1 VSRSDCGHWGW
12 NHRSTC
18 SASASRRHGYSA
30 EHWPWPRGSME
41 ANKEP
46 CLSCSQRISSFCCSS
61 SLAGSQS
68 VFQDGSELSMVQA
81 SPPLSTL
88 PVLASGLLRLQV

>member
-1 VSRSDCGHWGW
+1 MCPVLTVGIGVGTTGLRAVHLLVGGTD
-12 NHRSTC
+12 TVQ
-18 SASASRRHGYSA
+18 
-30 EHWPWPRGSME
+30 HWPWPRGSME